1 MWSTW
6 NPHGRLGVGY
16 IDIGWSID
24 EENDKNVLRCISGNS
39 NGIQHVV
46 GRLFYPASD
55 TSKQTTPGKKGTR
68 WIPNSRYSYGI
79 AKFLFSRRAKTV
91 VNFVLKHV
99 MFVLIHVLGF
109 FRMLKIHKG
118 TSPLQLEDV
127 TFPVVIFSH
136 GLAGFRSM
144 YSLICSELASQ
155 GYVVFS
161 IEHGDGT
168 ASTFRVPR
176 TQTYLYYSGFPKE
189 DELGK
194 RIGHRVCEVRVAW
207 SILDQIN
214 KGEYP
219 TGLEKPDPALYLFK
233 GMLDLKKSTI
243 MGHSFGG
250 ATAAQICASDS
261 NFQCGISLDPWWT
274 ALEER
279 SDALIGWKTR
289 NPIFILGSHDWNE
302 PNQNGGLLCNGERQN
317 LVLDACR
324 IRRTRGQQVGG
335 GGLFLAIMG
344 SSHNTFADPLPLFA
358 AVSHW
363 IFSALGL
370 NSKLD
375 PVDGILLV
383 NLSILCFLSDHL
395 PLSANQRKL
404 QNWYAGSIRAQY
416 SESIQADEVSNM
428 VSLLGEHN
436 VFCCHANFS

>member
-1 MWSTW
+1 M
-6 NPHGRLGVGY
+6 
-16 IDIGWSID
+16 
-24 EENDKNVLRCISGNS
+24 
-39 NGIQHVV
+39 V
-46 GRLFYPASD
+46 GRLFYPAND
-55 TSKQTTPGKKGTR
+55 ESKQMSIGKGTR

-91 VNFVLKHV
+91 INFVLRHV
-99 MFVLIHVLGF
+99 MFLLIHVLGF
-109 FRMLKIHKG
+109 FRILKIHKG
-118 TSPLQLEDV
+118 SNLLQVEDV
-127 TFPVVIFSH
+127 KFPVVIFSH

-176 TQTYLYYSGFPKE
+176 TKTYIYYSGFPKE

-194 RIGHRVCEVRVAW
+194 RTGHRVCEVRVAW
-207 SILDQIN
+207 SILEQIN
-214 KGEYP
+214 KGEGL
-219 TGLEKPDPALYLFK
+219 TGLEKPDRMLYSFK
-233 GMLDLKKSTI
+233 GMLDLDKSAI

-261 NFQCGISLDPWWT
+261 NFQCGVSLDPWWT
-274 ALEER
+274 ALDEG

-289 NPIFILGSHDWNE
+289 SPIFILGSHDWNK
-302 PNQNGGLLCNGERQN
+302 PSQNGGLLCNGERQQ

-324 IRRTRGQQVGG
+324 IRRSMGQQVGG

-358 AVSHW
+358 AVSNW
-363 IFSALGL
+363 IFSALGF
-370 NSKLD
+370 NSSLD
-375 PVDGILLV
+375 PVDGISLV
-383 NLSILCFLSDHL
+383 NLAILCFLSGHL

-404 QNWYAGSIRAQY
+404 QNWYADSIRAPY
-416 SESIQADEVSNM
+416 SESIQPEEISNM
-428 VSLLGEHN
+428 VSLLGGQN
-436 VFCCHANFS
+436 VFSCYTNFSCQDEKVTHKSDQSPEGI